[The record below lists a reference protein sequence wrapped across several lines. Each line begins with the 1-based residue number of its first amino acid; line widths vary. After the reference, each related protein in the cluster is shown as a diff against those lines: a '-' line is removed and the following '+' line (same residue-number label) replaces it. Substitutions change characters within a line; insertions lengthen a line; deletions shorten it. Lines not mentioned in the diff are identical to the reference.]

1 MLNTSLVSLIII
13 IQLSLSSPPP
23 PISCHD
29 QGLIHSLDQRDILRL
44 HSTFSLFQ
52 LSLSSNK
59 DADSSLS
66 YLLKGNV
73 SIVLTVTVTDCVG
86 APLYYSTTVT
96 DCVGTTVL

>member
-1 MLNTSLVSLIII
+1 MFNTSLVSLI

-73 SIVLTVTVTDCVG
+73 STVLTVTDSVWVH
-86 APLYYSTTVT
+86 
-96 DCVGTTVL
+96 